1 MMAINVVMLVIF
13 VAAFA
18 SLMNNGLWSN
28 MLMLVNVLTAGLL
41 AMNYFEPLADWLDQ
55 QAPSLT
61 YLWDF
66 IAIWA
71 VFIVAMLALRAATD
85 YMSVVKVRFIPQLDR
100 AGGTLL
106 ALWVSWVLLGFAT
119 ASLHTSPLARNFL
132 GGAFQPNPQD
142 KMLWGLA
149 PDRRWLAWVHRESQG
164 PLCRLNDIS
173 PFDPQG
179 DFILRY
185 GKRREAYEEQLTLTT
200 PKGGAPAGLQL
211 P

>member
-1 MMAINVVMLVIF
+1 MMVINVVLLVIF

-28 MLMLVNVLTAGLL
+28 MLMLMNVITAGLL
-41 AMNYFEPLADWLDQ
+41 ATNYFEPVADWLDQ
-55 QAPSLT
+55 QIPSLT

-66 IAIWA
+66 IAIWL
-71 VFIVAMLALRAATD
+71 VFIVAMLALRSATD
-85 YMSVVKVRFIPQLDR
+85 YMSTVRVKFLPPIDR
-100 AGGTLL
+100 AAGTIL
-106 ALWVSWVLLGFAT
+106 ALWVSWVLLCFAT
-119 ASLHTSPLARNFL
+119 ATLHTAPLARNFL

-142 KMLWGLA
+142 KMLWGLS

-164 PLCRLNDIS
+164 SLCRLHEIS

-185 GKRREAYEEQLTLTT
+185 GKRRETFEGQLTLTT
-200 PKGGAPAGLQL
+200 PKGSTAGL
-211 P
+211 

>member
-1 MMAINVVMLVIF
+1 MMVINIVLILLF
-13 VAAFA
+13 AAAFA
-18 SLMNNGLWSN
+18 SLMNGGLWSN
-28 MLMLVNVLTAGLL
+28 TLMLVNIITAGLL
-41 AMNYFEPLADWLDQ
+41 ATNYYEPLADWFEQ

-71 VFIVAMLALRAATD
+71 VFAVAMTALRAATD
-85 YMSVVKVRFIPQLDR
+85 YVSTVKVKFLPPVDK
-100 AGGTLL
+100 AGGTIL
-106 ALWVSWVLLGFAT
+106 ALWASWVLLCFAT
-119 ASLHTSPLARNFL
+119 ATLHTAPLARNFL

-142 KMLWGLA
+142 KMLWGLS

-164 PLCRLNDIS
+164 SLCRLHELS

-185 GKRREAYEEQLTLTT
+185 GKRREAYERQLTLTV
-200 PKGGAPAGLQL
+200 PKGGGAPPPL